1 LDASSELA
9 LPCQIWLALMEA
21 EFIRNRRAVNFGW
34 QDYS

>member
-1 LDASSELA
+1 
-9 LPCQIWLALMEA
+9 MEA